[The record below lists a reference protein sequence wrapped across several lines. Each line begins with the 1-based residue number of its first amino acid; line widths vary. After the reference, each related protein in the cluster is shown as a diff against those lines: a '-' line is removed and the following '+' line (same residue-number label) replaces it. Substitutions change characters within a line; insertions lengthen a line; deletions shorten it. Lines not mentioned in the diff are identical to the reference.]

1 MTSTS
6 IPPAIVSAPAKIN
19 LGLEILGR
27 RPDGFHEIRTMMAM
41 LEFGDQLT
49 LSTAPNST
57 LEGVPGVAEDSN
69 LILRA
74 VNAFRHA
81 AESAIDVNVS
91 AIKRIPMASGLGG
104 ASADAAATI
113 LALNAMVSVSL
124 SKRAM
129 LRLAAS
135 LGSDVPF
142 FLGSPLAHASGTG
155 IELSPLAPVSMDVI
169 LIVPS
174 LTIPNKTGTLYGM
187 LDASDFSDGARI
199 ERSFHTLAQRRFP
212 DRRFLANAFERPL
225 YALSPQ
231 LVPLRRTLES
241 LDCRG
246 VGLSGA
252 GPSHYVVPHPGRT
265 RETERVVRA
274 LMPPDAR
281 IISTCV
287 RLTGI
292 RPEMQS
298 SRSGRE
304 Q

>member
-1 MTSTS
+1 MTSAS
-6 IPPAIVSAPAKIN
+6 CPSAIVSAPAKIN

-27 RPDGFHEIRTMMAM
+27 RPDGFHEIRTIMAM

-49 LSTAPNST
+49 LSTAPKST

-74 VNAFRHA
+74 VKAFRHA
-81 AESAIDVNVS
+81 AEPAIDVKVS

-113 LALNAMVSVSL
+113 LALNAMVSVPL
-124 SKRAM
+124 SKEAM

-135 LGSDVPF
+135 LGSDGPF

-155 IELSPLAPVSMDVI
+155 TELSPLAPVSMDVI
-169 LIVPS
+169 LILPS

-199 ERSFHTLAQRRFP
+199 EHGFHALAQGRFP

-225 YALSPQ
+225 YALAPQ
-231 LVPLRRTLES
+231 LIPLRRTLES

-252 GPSHYVVPHPGRT
+252 GPSHYVVPYPGRT

-274 LMPPDAR
+274 LMPPDVR
-281 IISTCV
+281 ITSTCV

-304 Q
+304 R